1 MWSNANVI
9 GVDTSR
15 QVSVTNYSIQH
26 VEDMFDVLNEIM
38 SRFSNPIYIP
48 DMPLDNLMH
57 LSSLISKS
65 KLSSLIYV
73 EASDYKGQHKK
84 IQKIYSLWKINFS
97 GYCCYSGRKRGP
109 VVANVQL
116 ACWVRSWIRPTGFIM

>member
-1 MWSNANVI
+1 
-9 GVDTSR
+9 
-15 QVSVTNYSIQH
+15 VTNYSIQH

-84 IQKIYSLWKINFS
+84 IQKIYSL
-97 GYCCYSGRKRGP
+97 
-109 VVANVQL
+109 
-116 ACWVRSWIRPTGFIM
+116 